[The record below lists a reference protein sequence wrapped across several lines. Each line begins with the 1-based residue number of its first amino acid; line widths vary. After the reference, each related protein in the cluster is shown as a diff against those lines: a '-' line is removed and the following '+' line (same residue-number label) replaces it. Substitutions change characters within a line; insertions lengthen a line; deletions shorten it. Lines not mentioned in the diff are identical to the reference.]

1 MIHIVDYGLGNIQA
15 FLNMYKMLGI
25 PCVRARQSSDLEGAE
40 RLILP
45 GVGAFD
51 HAMEL
56 LDASGMRPDLEFLVQ
71 ERKRPVLG
79 ICVGMQIL
87 AEGSDEGDLPGL
99 AWVRGRV
106 RSFESLPTAQAL
118 PRPHMGWNDVNSC
131 GPSSLF
137 KNLERD
143 PRFYFLHSYY
153 FECRD
158 PLEAAATAE
167 YGEPFACAVNS
178 GQVWGVQFH
187 PEKSHRWG
195 AQLLKNFAE
204 MPAC

>member
-15 FLNMYKMLGI
+15 FLTMYKSLDI
-25 PCVRARQSSDLEGAE
+25 PCVRARTPQDLKGAE

-51 HAMEL
+51 HAMAL
-56 LDASGMRPDLEFLVQ
+56 LDASGMRPQLDSMVQ
-71 ERKRPVLG
+71 ECKTPVLG
-79 ICVGMQIL
+79 VCVGMQML

-106 RSFESLPTAQAL
+106 RSFESLPAAQDL
-118 PRPHMGWNDVNSC
+118 PRPHMGWNDVSPRR
-131 GPSSLF
+131 GSPLF
-137 KNLERD
+137 KDLEQD
-143 PRFYFLHSYY
+143 ARFYFLHSYY

-158 PLEAAATAE
+158 PQTATAKAE
-167 YGEPFACAVNS
+167 YGEPYACAVNS

-187 PEKSHRWG
+187 PEKSHHWG

-204 MPAC
+204 MPTC